1 MSKVDLH
8 IHSTFSG
15 GVLSPEDIVR
25 KSIELGLTVISVTD
39 HDSTDGVALA
49 QSAAKDFPELMV
61 VPGIELSSDN
71 PDGQLHILGY
81 YIDCENTEL
90 QAKLSEMRISRQGKT
105 SEIIEKLA
113 DLGVPIDPQR
123 VKEIAGTAPAG
134 LKHLIEAMIEKGYV
148 SSFMEGFTKYV
159 GPGSPAFVGGG
170 DKTTSVEAVSLIS
183 KANGLPVL
191 AHPFGLPLPGHRFA
205 AKDLEG
211 TIIELKAAGM
221 VGIEAYR
228 THHSD
233 DQTAELVNLAEKH
246 DLILS
251 GGTDYRGWDDKIES
265 MIGDAPVPMEAAET
279 LIELAKQRGLASAA
293 GGV

>member
-25 KSIELGLTVISVTD
+25 KSVELGLSVIALTD

-49 QSAAKDFPELMV
+49 QTAAKAFPELV
-61 VPGIELSSDN
+61 VIPAIELSSDN

-81 YIDCENTEL
+81 FIDCENAEL
-90 QAKLSEMRISRQGKT
+90 QATLSRMRISRQGKA

-113 DLGVPIDPQR
+113 DLGVHIDPQR

-159 GPGSPAFVGGG
+159 GPGSPAFVGGE
-170 DKTTSVEAVSLIS
+170 DNITAVEVVSLVS
-183 KANGLPVL
+183 KANGLSVL
-191 AHPFGLPLPGHRFA
+191 AHPFGLPLPGNRFA

-221 VGIEAYR
+221 IGIEAYR

-233 DQTAELVNLAEKH
+233 DQTARLVGLAEKH
-246 DLILS
+246 DLILT
-251 GGTDYRGWDDKIES
+251 GGTDYRGWDPKIES
-265 MIGDAPVPMEAAET
+265 MIGSAPVPMEAAER
-279 LIELAKQRGLASAA
+279 LIELAKQRGLASAI
-293 GGV
+293 